1 VVGLI
6 GTWQVLR
13 FTITRG
19 APQVTPAN
27 LRWLHNSSPLENP
40 QAVFSNDLLSVNFT
54 NLVLENEGL
63 YTLVASTTAGEGQD
77 SISLDVQGKHVV
89 SSDCL
94 Y

>member
-1 VVGLI
+1 MDL
-6 GTWQVLR
+6 GTLARSLLVEHDKLLQIFV
-13 FTITRG
+13 
-19 APQVTPAN
+19 QM
-27 LRWLHNSSPLENP
+27 
-40 QAVFSNDLLSVNFT
+40 LSVNFT